1 MKQIETAVNQK
12 SGYLLIGLRSQ
23 NSQPKSGRDNIISNC
38 SKLILYVWII
48 HK

>member
-23 NSQPKSGRDNIISNC
+23 NSQPKSGRDNIIS
-38 SKLILYVWII
+38 
-48 HK
+48 